1 MQRVLVIVAAVVF
14 LAANSG
20 LAQEHPEHPKKAE
33 TKEHPEHPAEK
44 GGMEMS
50 LDELEAGIT
59 AYIQED
65 AGLKGGKFLVYD
77 AAERKPL
84 VLELVKVHKDK
95 LASLGD
101 GVYFACTDMKAGDGT
116 IYDLDFFMRKGEEG
130 VDATEVAVHKKA
142 GQPRYGWKE
151 DKGIWTKVK

>member
-1 MQRVLVIVAAVVF
+1 MQRVLVIVAVMVF

-20 LAQEHPEHPKKAE
+20 LAQEHPEHPKKGE
-33 TKEHPEHPAEK
+33 KEHPEHPAEK

-59 AYIQED
+59 AFIQED
-65 AGLKGGKFLVYD
+65 AKLKGGKFLVYD
-77 AAERKPL
+77 TTDRKPL
-84 VLELVKVHKDK
+84 VLALVKVHKDK
-95 LASLGD
+95 LASLGG
-101 GVYFACTDMKAGDGT
+101 GVYFACTDMKAEDGT
-116 IYDLDFFMRKGEEG
+116 IYDLDFFMRKDAEG